1 MNMKNNTTKIIL
13 SAIVFLSATSF
24 AGIAAAATP
33 SLYVSPANLTKTVG
47 NTFSASVVVNASGNK
62 FCAVEGTLV
71 FDNLSCQ
78 SITVASDSTPQS
90 SPTCSNPY
98 FLIGVPN
105 CATSDK
111 SLLIVSVRAGKT
123 GTASI
128 GLTGVDIMGEG
139 VSVGSASASAN
150 YTINAVS
157 KPTPISASVSTPTP
171 NTVPVLIS
179 TSTSVSGTT
188 TENKIEE
195 TSMPETVQTAASEE
209 KKVVVVQPEEQQIGE
224 EASFLASI
232 SSVVTFGTDNVLIG
246 ILTGLIIFVLVA
258 YAIYAFIQR
267 KRNKQS

>member
-1 MNMKNNTTKIIL
+1 
-13 SAIVFLSATSF
+13 
-24 AGIAAAATP
+24 
-33 SLYVSPANLTKTVG
+33 
-47 NTFSASVVVNASGNK
+47 
-62 FCAVEGTLV
+62 
-71 FDNLSCQ
+71 
-78 SITVASDSTPQS
+78 
-90 SPTCSNPY
+90 
-98 FLIGVPN
+98 
-105 CATSDK
+105 
-111 SLLIVSVRAGKT
+111 VSVRAGKT